1 MSAEETS
8 TMWFYLIAAL
18 ILVVGSCSLVFNIAI
33 LAMYKK
39 MFKSKKSRLFNLN
52 LISLTIADIGIVI
65 VFPLE
70 LDAAFHFGWRFSE
83 TACMMAGFLD
93 GVFAYSQMFTL
104 TAIAMEKYNII
115 KQPRSVNPKFGLIM
129 TKIVLVW
136 AMSVLLSG
144 LPFFGFGKN
153 PTLDGIEISC
163 AFDYHDRSTLNV
175 AYIITSVLFGFIF
188 PITTISFCYTGI
200 FRIARASLN
209 KMNKGGKMSADKE
222 EKKRKL
228 EMKLAKTTAVS
239 IVCFVVSWAPYASIA
254 MMGVFGKR
262 VPPVAE
268 TFSAVFAKF
277 SSALNAVIYVYNHPQ
292 FKANILKKGAGA
304 EQTQATGTK
313 MAMTS
318 VNEKSDAPPAEKK

>member
-1 MSAEETS
+1 MTAEETP

-18 ILVVGSCSLVFNIAI
+18 ILVVGSCSLVTNVAI

-39 MFKSKKSRLFNLN
+39 MFTTKKSRLFNLS
-52 LISLTIADIGIVI
+52 LVSLTISDIGIVI

-70 LDAAFHFGWRFSE
+70 LDACFNLGWRMSE

-93 GVFAYSQMFTL
+93 GAFAYSQMFIL
-104 TAIAMEKYNII
+104 TAIAMEKYFII
-115 KQPRSVNPKFGLIM
+115 KQPRSVNPKVELIVIKILIVWGLA
-129 TKIVLVW
+129 LF
-136 AMSVLLSG
+136 LSG
-144 LPFFGFGKN
+144 LPFLGFGNN

-163 AFDYHDRSTLNV
+163 AFDYHDLSTINM
-175 AYIITSVLFGFIF
+175 AYIITSVLCGFII

-209 KMNKGGKMSADKE
+209 KMNKGQKLSEDKE
-222 EKKRKL
+222 AKKRKL

-239 IVCFVVSWAPYASIA
+239 IICFVVSWAPYASIA
-254 MMGVFGKR
+254 TMGVFGKR

-292 FKANILKKGAGA
+292 FKSSILKKGQQESTAASGS
-304 EQTQATGTK
+304 K
-313 MAMTS
+313 VKMTS
-318 VNEKSDAPPAEKK
+318 VADTAGEKK